1 MSTASSGND
10 DGGQTDSPSEPE
22 MEEERTNVIG
32 VLNGDDAVPEDSTP
46 TDEID
51 QLLYTR
57 DRPEPEN
64 DTEDIAFEESDKFQD
79 VGDDAVLYNPDETIG
94 LPDGLEDDEELVED
108 FIEGNLSVD
117 DVYED
122 EELESYA
129 EDISGYDGP
138 MSDVPVVG
146 DVLDYF
152 LGEDVSSDNLD
163 LDTLAARGMVED
175 DVHEAYIEFQ
185 EEYARFEDQVEDYS
199 TDIVPQESLVG
210 AVASEQLGEDR
221 LEAAPEGYFE
231 VVDGELNVPESQIP
245 EDRFAKQLAGE
256 AVREYGES
264 YDNPEDAVEQLYSQI
279 EDNDQINEERAQDVR
294 DTVEEYAVRMYES
307 LEQ

>member
-46 TDEID
+46 IDEID

-94 LPDGLEDDEELVED
+94 LPDGLEEEELVES
-108 FIEGNLSVD
+108 FIERELSVD
-117 DVYED
+117 DVYEE

-138 MSDVPVVG
+138 MSDVPIVG
-146 DVLDYF
+146 GVLDYF
-152 LGEDVSSDNLD
+152 LGEEVSPDDLN

-185 EEYARFEDQVEDYS
+185 EEYARFEDQVEDYG
-199 TDIVPQESLVG
+199 TVIVPQESLVG

-245 EDRFAKQLAGE
+245 EDRYAEQLAAQ
-256 AVREYGES
+256 AVSQYGED
-264 YDNPEDAVEQLYSQI
+264 YDESEKAVEQLYSEI
-279 EDNDQINEERAQDVR
+279 EDSDRIDDERAQDVR
-294 DTVEEYAVRMYES
+294 DTVEEIAAQMYERR
-307 LEQ
+307 EQ

>member
-94 LPDGLEDDEELVED
+94 LPDGLEEEELVES
-108 FIEGNLSVD
+108 FIERELSVD
-117 DVYED
+117 DVYEE

-138 MSDVPVVG
+138 MSDVPIVG
-146 DVLDYF
+146 GVLDYF
-152 LGEDVSSDNLD
+152 LGEEVSPDDLN

-185 EEYARFEDQVEDYS
+185 EEYARFEDQVEDYG
-199 TDIVPQESLVG
+199 TVIVPQESLVG

-245 EDRFAKQLAGE
+245 EDRYAEQLAAQ
-256 AVREYGES
+256 AVSQYGED
-264 YDNPEDAVEQLYSQI
+264 YDESEKAVEQLYSEI
-279 EDNDQINEERAQDVR
+279 EDSDRIDDERAQDVR
-294 DTVEEYAVRMYES
+294 DTVEEIAAQMYERR
-307 LEQ
+307 EQ